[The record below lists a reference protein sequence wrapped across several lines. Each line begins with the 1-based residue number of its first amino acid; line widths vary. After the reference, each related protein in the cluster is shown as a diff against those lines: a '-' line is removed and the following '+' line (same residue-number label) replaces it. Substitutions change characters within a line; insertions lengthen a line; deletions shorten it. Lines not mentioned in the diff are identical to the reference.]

1 VSVGTLTERKV
12 VWIFSRSADKVVGP
26 NHVYPPKRIFL
37 LSCITNNKMAQPNHE
52 DVTHLREEVMAY
64 TAVDNRLRALNTE
77 VYRLRDERSA
87 VADRIIQI
95 VRQPGFASISE
106 LSVSHD
112 GSKIRIKKP
121 QTWNACWS
129 LSKSKLREYLQQHLG
144 LQAGNMCFAY
154 IDNTHS
160 ATLRK
165 DTFDIERICGEQE

>member
-1 VSVGTLTERKV
+1 
-12 VWIFSRSADKVVGP
+12 
-26 NHVYPPKRIFL
+26 
-37 LSCITNNKMAQPNHE
+37 MAQPDHE
-52 DVTHLREEVMAY
+52 VVANLREEVIAY
-64 TAVDNRLRALNTE
+64 TAVDNRLRTLNTE

-95 VRQPGFASISE
+95 VKQPAFASISE
-106 LSVSHD
+106 LAVSHD

-121 QTWNACWS
+121 QTWNASWS

-165 DTFDIERICGEQE
+165 DTFDIERVGGEQE

>member
-1 VSVGTLTERKV
+1 
-12 VWIFSRSADKVVGP
+12 
-26 NHVYPPKRIFL
+26 
-37 LSCITNNKMAQPNHE
+37 MAQPNHE
-52 DVTHLREEVMAY
+52 DVANLREEVMAY
-64 TAVDNRLRALNTE
+64 TAVDNRLRTLNTE

-95 VRQPGFASISE
+95 VKQPAFASISE
-106 LSVSHD
+106 LAVSHD

-121 QTWNACWS
+121 QTWNASWS

-165 DTFDIERICGEQE
+165 DTFDIERVGGEQE